1 MLTASV
7 TIAHII
13 KNVKSCWESALVRKT
28 GGKTM
33 NKPFK
38 HLLAGEKLKNAAV
51 FVFAVV
57 LVAAGFFWF
66 GKDSLDHIEDTNGDD
81 ISLQVIT
88 EQQIVERSIGA
99 LGGPNVLRS
108 SILGSTVEFSAK
120 KYTGV
125 TEILYDNY
133 ILPSDFVLDLINY
146 EILGGNFQLVVVHDD
161 KIVAV
166 LEPGTFV
173 HYRMDDITGYVSLRI
188 VGESAAFK
196 FSMSEFDLD
205 MHTHNHQQLD

>member
-1 MLTASV
+1 MKL
-7 TIAHII
+7 
-13 KNVKSCWESALVRKT
+13 NEKT
-28 GGKTM
+28 K
-33 NKPFK
+33 KV
-38 HLLAGEKLKNAAV
+38 LLGV
-51 FVFAVV
+51 GAVV
-57 LVAAGFFWF
+57 FCLVVGLWILM
-66 GKDSLDHIEDTNGDD
+66 DDMEHIEDTNGDD
-81 ISLQVIT
+81 VSLQVIT

-205 MHTHNHQQLD
+205 MHTHNHQQMD